1 MTSSVLK
8 DGFPSA
14 HLTTRQWVES
24 TIDLRKLFAAID
36 ADPAIVGAG
45 VVYLDAQ
52 LRVIVLRE
60 FQPICSVVPKKVIL
74 REAPSYVGRV
84 EFARRLVN
92 EPREADVTFEAVN
105 AGFACGSAVIS
116 WFVIMGGAAL
126 SPFTFGATGVVA
138 AIGYSSA
145 IASSVQCV
153 IGARRTYN
161 EMTDP
166 ARNDA
171 LDSEQWYQAVTAGLD
186 TVSLLGA
193 GNTAMSTVRFVSM
206 LKKTTGRNTHQVLK
220 GLNRQERSK
229 LTRELLSINHPEIS
243 RKMIRLRQAAG
254 ELPKRYTVA
263 EIKRGTIVQVVDALG
278 AISSIAGSVRSGN
291 MRTIAV
297 GLYEEASQ

>member
-84 EFARRLVN
+84 EFARRLAN
-92 EPREADVTFEAVN
+92 EPRESDVMFEAVN

-116 WFVIMGGAAL
+116 WLVMVGGSAL

-171 LDSEQWYQAVTAGLD
+171 LDSEPWYQAVMAGLD
-186 TVSLLGA
+186 AASLLGA
-193 GNTAMSTVRFVSM
+193 GNAAMSTVRFVSM
-206 LKKTTGRNTHQVLK
+206 LKKTTGKNTHQVLK
-220 GLNRQERSK
+220 GLSRQERVK
-229 LTRELLSINHPEIS
+229 LTKELLSINHPEIS
-243 RKMIRLRQAAG
+243 RKMIKLKQMAG
-254 ELPKRYTVA
+254 ELPKRYTSA
-263 EIKRGTIVQVVDALG
+263 EIKRGTVVQMVDAVG
-278 AISSIAGSVRSGN
+278 AISSITGSVRSGN
-291 MRTIAV
+291 TRTIAL
-297 GLYEEASQ
+297 GLYEQASE

>member
-24 TIDLRKLFAAID
+24 SIDLRKLFAAID

-84 EFARRLVN
+84 EFARRLAN

-116 WFVIMGGAAL
+116 WFVILGGAAL

-186 TVSLLGA
+186 AASLLGA
-193 GNTAMSTVRFVSM
+193 GNAAMSTVRFVSM

-220 GLNRQERSK
+220 GLNRQDRSK

-254 ELPKRYTVA
+254 ELPKRYTSA
-263 EIKRGTIVQVVDALG
+263 EIKRGTVVQMVDALG

>member
-24 TIDLRKLFAAID
+24 SIDLRKLFAAID

>member
-1 MTSSVLK
+1 MASSVLK

-24 TIDLRKLFAAID
+24 SIDLRKLFAAID

-45 VVYLDAQ
+45 VVYLDGQ
-52 LRVIVLRE
+52 LRAIVLRE

-84 EFARRLVN
+84 EFARRLAN

-105 AGFACGSAVIS
+105 AGFACASAVIS
-116 WFVIMGGAAL
+116 WFVILGGAAL

-186 TVSLLGA
+186 AASLLGA
-193 GNTAMSTVRFVSM
+193 GNAAMSTVRFVSM

-278 AISSIAGSVRSGN
+278 AISSITGSVRSGN

-297 GLYEEASQ
+297 GLYEEASE

>member
-24 TIDLRKLFAAID
+24 SIDLRKLFAAID

-60 FQPICSVVPKKVIL
+60 FQPICSVAPKKVIL

-84 EFARRLVN
+84 EFARRLAN

-116 WFVIMGGAAL
+116 WFVILGGAAL

-153 IGARRTYN
+153 SGARRTYN

-186 TVSLLGA
+186 AASLLGA

-254 ELPKRYTVA
+254 ELPKRYTSA
-263 EIKRGTIVQVVDALG
+263 EIKRGTVVQMVDALG

-297 GLYEEASQ
+297 GLYEEASE

>member
-24 TIDLRKLFAAID
+24 SIDLRKLFAAID

-60 FQPICSVVPKKVIL
+60 FQPICSVAPKKVIL

-84 EFARRLVN
+84 EFARRLAN

-116 WFVIMGGAAL
+116 WFVILGGAAL

-186 TVSLLGA
+186 AASLLGA

-254 ELPKRYTVA
+254 EVPKRYTSA
-263 EIKRGTIVQVVDALG
+263 EIKRGTVVQMVDALG

-297 GLYEEASQ
+297 GLYEEASE

>member
-45 VVYLDAQ
+45 VVYLDAH

-84 EFARRLVN
+84 EFARRLAN

-105 AGFACGSAVIS
+105 AGVACASAVIS
-116 WFVIMGGAAL
+116 WLVMVGGSAL

-171 LDSEQWYQAVTAGLD
+171 LDGEPWYQAVMAGLD
-186 TVSLLGA
+186 AASLLGA
-193 GNTAMSTVRFVSM
+193 SNAAMSTVRFVSM
-206 LKKTTGRNTHQVLK
+206 LKKTTGKNTHQVLK
-220 GLNRQERSK
+220 GLSRQERVK
-229 LTRELLSINHPEIS
+229 LTKELLSINHPEIS
-243 RKMIRLRQAAG
+243 RKMIKLKQMAG
-254 ELPKRYTVA
+254 ELPKRYTSA
-263 EIKRGTIVQVVDALG
+263 EIKRGTVVQMVDAVG
-278 AISSIAGSVRSGN
+278 AISSITGSVRSGN
-291 MRTIAV
+291 TRTIAL
-297 GLYEEASQ
+297 GLYEQASE

>member
-24 TIDLRKLFAAID
+24 SIDLRKLFAAID

-45 VVYLDAQ
+45 VVYLDGQ
-52 LRVIVLRE
+52 LRAIVLRE

-105 AGFACGSAVIS
+105 AGFACASAVIS
-116 WFVIMGGAAL
+116 WFVILGGAAL

-186 TVSLLGA
+186 AVSLLGA

-254 ELPKRYTVA
+254 ELPKRYTSA
-263 EIKRGTIVQVVDALG
+263 EIKRGTVVQMVDALG

>member
-84 EFARRLVN
+84 EFARRLAN
-92 EPREADVTFEAVN
+92 ESREADVTFEAVN
-105 AGFACGSAVIS
+105 AGFACASAVIS
-116 WFVIMGGAAL
+116 WLVILGGAAL
-126 SPFTFGATGVVA
+126 TPFTFGATGVVA

-171 LDSEQWYQAVTAGLD
+171 LDSEPWYQAVMAGLD
-186 TVSLLGA
+186 AASLLGA
-193 GNTAMSTVRFVSM
+193 GNAAMSTVRFVSM
-206 LKKTTGRNTHQVLK
+206 LKKTTGKNTHQVLK
-220 GLNRQERSK
+220 GLSRQERVK
-229 LTRELLSINHPEIS
+229 LTKELLSINHPEIS
-243 RKMIRLRQAAG
+243 RKMIKLKQMAG
-254 ELPKRYTVA
+254 ELPKRYTSA
-263 EIKRGTIVQVVDALG
+263 EIKRGTVVQMVDAVG
-278 AISSIAGSVRSGN
+278 AISSITGSVRSGN
-291 MRTIAV
+291 TRTIAL
-297 GLYEEASQ
+297 GLYEQASE